1 MEDFQK
7 SRQDKELAR
16 LDIELKIE
24 LEKFIDEKG
33 YTEDDFRLM
42 LIS

>member
-7 SRQDKELAR
+7 SRQDKELKR
-16 LDIELKIE
+16 LDILLKAE
-24 LEKFIDEKG
+24 LEKVIEEKG
-33 YTEDDFRLM
+33 YTEDDFRQM